1 MKQRILS
8 GAIIVLVTVAALY
21 FGGSFFDVV
30 LSFVLAQATREIV
43 MLRTNKP
50 FNLCIYAILLAFGF
64 ALLFDGY
71 NYSFIAILLEP
82 VILATICVFDEK
94 VSFSEIAVLFFM
106 SVFVNYGLFI
116 MRNLEYIDKFFL
128 GYVFIISYL
137 TDTFAYF
144 TGMAFGKH
152 KLNERISPKK
162 TIEGSIGG
170 WIIGGFVSFLWAYI
184 FKFFGLEPMIF
195 IVGAIVLPV
204 VSQIGDLIFSMVKRS
219 IGIKDYSNL
228 IPGHGG
234 ILDRLDSVLTT
245 ALVLGVI
252 ISFL

>member
-1 MKQRILS
+1 MKQRVLS
-8 GAIIVLVTVAALY
+8 GAIVALITVAALY
-21 FGGSFFDVV
+21 FGGSFFDLVFS
-30 LSFVLAQATREIV
+30 LILAQATKEIV
-43 MLRTNKP
+43 LLRVNKP
-50 FNLCIYAILLAFGF
+50 FNLYIYGILLVFGF
-64 ALLFDGY
+64 AILFDGY

-82 VILATICVFDEK
+82 VFLATICVFDEK
-94 VSFSEIAVLFFM
+94 ITFNEITTIFFM
-106 SVFVNYGLFI
+106 SVVVNYGLFI
-116 MRNLEYIDKFFL
+116 MRNLEYIDKYFL

-144 TGMAFGKH
+144 TGMLFGKH

-162 TIEGSIGG
+162 TTEGSIGG
-170 WIIGGFVSFLWAYI
+170 WLIGGVVSFVWAYV
-184 FKFFGLEPMIF
+184 FKFFGLSPVIF
-195 IVGAIVLPV
+195 IVGAIILPI

-219 IGIKDYSNL
+219 IGIKDFSNL

-245 ALVLGVI
+245 ALVLGAI